1 MIHPAYPGGQPRGFS
16 ANAPLFDAHS
26 RAKVPEM
33 FWSGSPHVGLQI
45 ELNKPGLETLFKFGK
60 RPQLTGK
67 EIFFATFC

>member
-1 MIHPAYPGGQPRGFS
+1 MIHLPIPRGSSPGFS

-45 ELNKPGLETLFKFGK
+45 ELKKPGLETLFKFGK